1 MYDEIILHVCPN
13 HCGANFEVTAHVTQ
27 DWQVDAEGNF
37 EKALNQCVEV
47 THGPQD
53 SDCWECSKCGAE
65 AESIRCVIME
75 HTFKVSDSS
84 ETNPIILRTYVQ
96 RHVPLMDLP
105 RAFMKDPKTG
115 CVYEANVIQNQDGSY
130 TAKYGDYQFQ
140 F

>member
-1 MYDEIILHVCPN
+1 MYDEIVLHVCPN

-37 EKALNQCVEV
+37 EKALNHCVEV
-47 THGPQD
+47 THGPQE

-65 AESIRCVIME
+65 A
-75 HTFKVSDSS
+75 VSDSS